1 MSDMN
6 ELRALVGV
14 TNMLNA
20 RTKLEQAHPDDKAQ
34 FLRELGIQPQA
45 LKVVIVDGEGESKE
59 LGPYRQGVVLEAKDR
74 FSAWEVK
81 DVASGKVIGTLLKD
95 PGIFHDNQLY
105 RDAKVFIHPTVAD

>member
-34 FLRELGIQPQA
+34 FLRELGLQPQA
-45 LKVVIVDGEGESKE
+45 VKVVMTSDAGEVIVGVHS
-59 LGPYRQGVVLEAKDR
+59 QGVVLEKL
-74 FSAWEVK
+74 SPGETWVLK
-81 DVASGKVIGTLLKD
+81 SVAG
-95 PGIFHDNQLY
+95 
-105 RDAKVFIHPTVAD
+105 DATILRLHAFGVGRIFIHPTVAD